1 MVDIPF
7 IKDPTTLQI
16 IQALIDTAGANFQP
30 PYSGGEQPYNAVN
43 FNEETLLQFS
53 LPAGVSA
60 RPTAEP
66 GAAQHIGTA
75 INFLVTVI
83 TPIVSA
89 YGLLLPILGVIRGII
104 EVICAM
110 MNPFAVIKAV
120 IRLFS
125 KWIPAFISLF
135 PPLAG
140 IIIIISILKAILAI
154 VYYVLS
160 ELVATYELVK
170 SNIQLVADALRGENN
185 ARADAGREKLKK
197 LILMLLNKLGILAV
211 IIPLIDLITL
221 ILGLNSGFP
230 CGGGGSDKANANRM
244 DISGV
249 PQDFDTGADSSCCGP
264 DVCPDVIKGPPSQD
278 DFGNPGRL
286 LPGFFGEFVPGF
298 VYYLYTNN
306 PRVAQLNNFNNSVVD
321 QINPQLDEEINQ
333 VCPPGT
339 DSPCPMFKVKITS
352 RRGTGRVIETNAVKI
367 NGTVITI
374 FDPRARQLLGQ
385 VNYEIIPNYD
395 MLIMQNMIGLGCH
408 PDVEAA
414 RENATPDED
423 LDLSLCEK
431 LPESCAVLEDV
442 GDVKDDLDDSLNELS
457 DIIDEVDEDR
467 DDYDDQINR
476 VQALQDANVALLSNF
491 SDRIINALRNTL
503 AQVSNKLYSEFDV
516 DKNLVKADGQ
526 SIATLSVLPKDGAGA
541 IISRNLPEGVDVN
554 VTFITDFGII
564 SNQRIDSATGE
575 VLADI
580 TSATP
585 GIATCQA
592 KVNTNF
598 VSTRNNGV
606 DSVKEIQVRFV
617 ADAALPVR
625 RRVST
630 PSQGAKGTT
639 KSPTGSDSEREPRN

>member
-16 IQALIDTAGANFQP
+16 IQALIDTAGTNFQP

-43 FNEETLLQFS
+43 FNDEGLLQYD
-53 LPAGVSA
+53 LPAGVSS

-66 GAAQHIGTA
+66 AVAQTIGTS
-75 INFLVTVI
+75 ISFLLTVI
-83 TPIVSA
+83 TPIISA
-89 YGLLLPILGVIRGII
+89 YGLLLPILGVIRGIL

-110 MNPFAVIKAV
+110 MNPFAVIRAV
-120 IRLFS
+120 IRLFK
-125 KWIPAFISLF
+125 KWIPAFIALF
-135 PPLAG
+135 PTLAG
-140 IIIIISILKAILAI
+140 IIILISTIKAILAI
-154 VYYVLS
+154 IFYILS
-160 ELVATYELVK
+160 ELVATYELIK
-170 SNIQLVADALRGENN
+170 SNIELVGEALRDENT

-197 LILMLLNKLGILAV
+197 LLLLLLNKLGILAV
-211 IIPLIDLITL
+211 LIPIVDLLLL

-230 CGGGGSDKANANRM
+230 CGGGGNDKANASRP
-244 DISGV
+244 DVSGV
-249 PQDFDTGADSSCCGP
+249 PPNFDAGPDSTCCGE
-264 DVCPDVIKGPPSQD
+264 DVCPDVIKAPPSNE

-306 PRVAQLNNFNNSVVD
+306 PRVAELNKFNNSVID
-321 QINPQLDEEINQ
+321 QLNPQLDEEINQ
-333 VCPPGT
+333 VCPPGV

-352 RRGTGRVIETNAVKI
+352 RRGTGRVIETSAVRI

-374 FDPRARQLLGQ
+374 FDPAARRLLGQ
-385 VNYEIIPNYD
+385 VNYEIVPNYE

-414 RENATPDED
+414 RNDATPDED

-431 LPESCAVLEDV
+431 IPEACEVLSDV
-442 GDVKDDLDDSLNELS
+442 GDVKDELDGSLDELDS
-457 DIIDEVDEDR
+457 IIDDVDQDNFNA
-467 DDYDDQINR
+467 QISK
-476 VQALQDANVALLSNF
+476 VQALQDNSIAVLSNY
-491 SDRIINALRNTL
+491 SDRLRNALNTTL
-503 AQVSNKLYSEFDV
+503 AQVSNKLYSEFEV

-526 SIATLSVLPKDGAGA
+526 SIATLSILPKDGAGA
-541 IISRNLPEGVDVN
+541 IISRNLPEGVDIN

-580 TSATP
+580 VSATP
-585 GIATCQA
+585 GVATCQA
-592 KVNTNF
+592 KVNTDF

-625 RRVST
+625 RKVST
-630 PSQGAKGTT
+630 PSQGKGTT